1 MTEDNEP
8 PASDTGA
15 SQDLEPLQEALEKL
29 PQEKKQIILERFYSG
44 PVMPPAMLAEVEGII
59 PGGANRILQITE
71 KEQSHRH
78 KVESIQIDTYAWQAR
93 VSLVGGLLAF
103 VFLIVGIIYCAAN
116 GYAWGVASLA
126 TLGAFGVI
134 SHIIKIPS
142 RNRK

>member
-1 MTEDNEP
+1 MTKEKEP
-8 PASDTGA
+8 PASDTGG

-29 PQEKKQIILERFYSG
+29 PQEKQQIILERFYSG

-71 KEQSHRH
+71 KEQAHRH
-78 KVESIQIDTYAWQAR
+78 KVEATQMETYAWQAK

-103 VFLIVGIIYCAAN
+103 VFLLAGIIFCAAN

-134 SHIIKIPS
+134 SHIIRIPS
-142 RNRK
+142 RNRQ